1 MCSWKH
7 LLTGAVEGAMGVKF
21 SEDVV
26 PISDLKINPGKVVRR
41 VSEKHRPLL
50 LTARGRGVAVVQS
63 LADFEI
69 RQEEQAFM
77 KAVVQGMMDLESG
90 RELSLADVR
99 KRLGLS

>member
-1 MCSWKH
+1 
-7 LLTGAVEGAMGVKF
+7 MGVKF

-41 VSEKHRPLL
+41 VSENHRPLL

-63 LADFEI
+63 LADFEV
-69 RQEEQAFM
+69 REEEQAFM
-77 KAVVQGMMDLESG
+77 KAVVQGMMDLEAG

>member
-50 LTARGRGVAVVQS
+50 LTSRGRGVAVVQS
-63 LADFEI
+63 LADFEV

-77 KAVVQGMMDLESG
+77 KAVVQGMMDLEAG

>member
-50 LTARGRGVAVVQS
+50 LTARGRGVAVVLS
-63 LADFEI
+63 LADFEV

-77 KAVVQGMMDLESG
+77 KAVVKGMMDLEAG

-99 KRLGLS
+99 KRLELS